1 MANERLKIALAGNP
15 NSGKTTL
22 FNALTGSN
30 QYVGNWPGV
39 TVEKKEG
46 KLKKHP
52 DVIIEDLPG
61 IYSLSPYTLEEVVSR
76 NYLIGEHP
84 DAILNIVDG
93 TNLERNLYLTTQ
105 LLEIGVPVVVAVN
118 MMDLV
123 KKADDKINIDALSEK
138 LGCKIVEISALKET
152 GIMEAAEAAI
162 AAAETK
168 SSTSIHKYED
178 KIETALSKITDA
190 VLTDVPADQKRWYAI
205 KVFERD
211 EKVLARLNLDES
223 KMAEVEAIV
232 SAVEKD
238 LDDDAESIITNAR
251 YSFITETLNGI
262 YTKQNAGKLSVSDK
276 IDNIVTNRW
285 LGLPIFAV
293 VMFIVYFVS
302 IQTFGT
308 GATDWVNDGLF
319 GDGWFWFGLGR
330 AEYDEDSGAYKA
342 DQEANQAFIDEAIE
356 KGYISSSENDEGET
370 EITVLKPE
378 QLENLVVSADI
389 HNDEGDVEETRE
401 VTYSDYEIYSAE
413 EEPEAATYG
422 PWQDGLP
429 TVIGNFLKSIE
440 VADWL
445 QSLILNGI
453 VAGVGAVLGFLPQ
466 MLVLFFF
473 LAFLEGCGYMA
484 RIAFVM
490 DRVFRK
496 FGLSGKSFIPM
507 LIGTGCGVPGVMAS
521 RTIENERDRRMT
533 VMTTTFI
540 PCSAKLP
547 VIALIAGAF
556 FQKSGLVATSAYFLG
571 IAAIVISGITLK
583 KTKMFAGDPAPFVME
598 LPAYHWPTPSNILH
612 SMWERGSSFVKKAGT
627 IILLATVLVWFM
639 QSYGFTENGFG
650 AVEQSE
656 SMLAAIGNA
665 IKFIFIPLG
674 WGDWRAAVASITGLV
689 AKENVVGTMGILY
702 GAGEVAENGWQIFT
716 SMANAFNNNPIAGYS
731 FLAFNLLCAP
741 CFAAIGAIRREMNNG
756 KWTWFAIAYQCSLAY
771 VIALIIYQVGS
782 AVTGNIHPIGLVVAI
797 VLIAAIIWGLVRPG
811 YKEK

>member
-1 MANERLKIALAGNP
+1 M
-15 NSGKTTL
+15 
-22 FNALTGSN
+22 
-30 QYVGNWPGV
+30 
-39 TVEKKEG
+39 
-46 KLKKHP
+46 
-52 DVIIEDLPG
+52 
-61 IYSLSPYTLEEVVSR
+61 
-76 NYLIGEHP
+76 
-84 DAILNIVDG
+84 
-93 TNLERNLYLTTQ
+93 
-105 LLEIGVPVVVAVN
+105 
-118 MMDLV
+118 
-123 KKADDKINIDALSEK
+123 
-138 LGCKIVEISALKET
+138 
-152 GIMEAAEAAI
+152 
-162 AAAETK
+162 
-168 SSTSIHKYED
+168 
-178 KIETALSKITDA
+178 
-190 VLTDVPADQKRWYAI
+190 
-205 KVFERD
+205 
-211 EKVLARLNLDES
+211 
-223 KMAEVEAIV
+223 
-232 SAVEKD
+232 
-238 LDDDAESIITNAR
+238 
-251 YSFITETLNGI
+251 
-262 YTKQNAGKLSVSDK
+262 
-276 IDNIVTNRW
+276 
-285 LGLPIFAV
+285 
-293 VMFIVYFVS
+293 
-302 IQTFGT
+302 
-308 GATDWVNDGLF
+308 
-319 GDGWFWFGLGR
+319 
-330 AEYDEDSGAYKA
+330 
-342 DQEANQAFIDEAIE
+342 
-356 KGYISSSENDEGET
+356 
-370 EITVLKPE
+370 
-378 QLENLVVSADI
+378 VVSAEI

-429 TVIGNFLKSIE
+429 TVLGNFLKSIE

-571 IAAIVISGITLK
+571 IAAIIISGITLK

-674 WGDWRAAVASITGLV
+674 WGDWRAAVAAITGLV
-689 AKENVVGTMGILY
+689 AKENVVGTMGVLY

-716 SMANAFNNNPIAGYS
+716 SMANAFNNNPVAGYS

-756 KWTWFAIAYQCSLAY
+756 KWTWFAIAYQCGLAY